1 MATITALF
9 FFAFLS
15 VAFGRLFIIESGPS
29 GKLGPQ
35 LKDGFRFCPRK
46 FSNRGFS
53 IECRLPKDTRYAVI
67 SVNGR
72 DRIDRSAPYRA
83 AGDSGMAVHPLRV
96 SEGRLTV
103 SCKSSTGHRLI
114 VTGTISCAP
123 GKTSSP
129 SYPRVTPSPSS
140 QKSDVASTPEL
151 EISPSPEFEIITSEI
166 HSSPE
171 PEVSPELEAE
181 LSPTEVTLSHALE
194 ISPSP
199 ELEISPSPE
208 MEISPEM
215 ESGRRLRQRRRR
227 ATRRATRRLPGGRP
241 RSRNA
246 M

>member
-1 MATITALF
+1 MATTTALF
-9 FFAFLS
+9 FFAILS

-72 DRIDRSAPYRA
+72 DRIDISAPYRA
-83 AGDSGMAVHPLRV
+83 AGDRGMNVHPLRV

-103 SCKSSTGHRLI
+103 SCKSSTGPRLT

-129 SYPRVTPSPSS
+129 SMPRVTPSPTSP
-140 QKSDVASTPEL
+140 KFDVAASPEL

-166 HSSPE
+166 HSSQE
-171 PEVSPELEAE
+171 PEVSPEPEAE
-181 LSPTEVTLSHALE
+181 LSATEVTLSHVIE

-199 ELEISPSPE
+199 ELEP
-208 MEISPEM
+208 
-215 ESGRRLRQRRRR
+215 GRRPRQ
-227 ATRRATRRLPGGRP
+227 LRP
-241 RSRNA
+241 RAPRRV
-246 M
+246 